1 MLMNTHQDYINK
13 ITKILENLE
22 EKGEIMI
29 LSSSSVII
37 SKLIIHSIA
46 EETIEKRLES
56 DFIIECDI
64 PYLLETISSQL
75 SSIFK
80 EDKENSDAIVNQFY
94 HNLLD
99 RLNMQQVAEL
109 LHHEGA
115 FEIALRSYYS
125 IKLGNED
132 DLDLNYLDWRKQYY
146 SQLK

>member
-1 MLMNTHQDYINK
+1 MLTNTHQDYLNK

-29 LSSSSVII
+29 LSSSSEII

-56 DFIIECDI
+56 DFIIECDT

-94 HNLLD
+94 HNLLR

-125 IKLGNED
+125 IKLGNAD
-132 DLDLNYLDWRKQYY
+132 YLDLNYLDWRKQYY

>member
-1 MLMNTHQDYINK
+1 MLPNTHQDYINK

-29 LSSSSVII
+29 ISSSSEII

-132 DLDLNYLDWRKQYY
+132 YLDLNYVDWRKQYY

>member
-1 MLMNTHQDYINK
+1 MLTNTHQDYINK

-22 EKGEIMI
+22 EKEEIMI
-29 LSSSSVII
+29 LSQSSEII

-94 HNLLD
+94 HNLLR
-99 RLNMQQVAEL
+99 RLTMQQVAEL

-125 IKLGNED
+125 IELGNED
-132 DLDLNYLDWRKQYY
+132 YLDLNYVDWRKKYY
-146 SQLK
+146 CQLK

>member
-1 MLMNTHQDYINK
+1 MLTNTHQDYLNK

-29 LSSSSVII
+29 LSSSSEII

-80 EDKENSDAIVNQFY
+80 EDKENSDRIVNQFY
-94 HNLLD
+94 HNLLG
-99 RLNMQQVAEL
+99 RLNMQQIAEL

-132 DLDLNYLDWRKQYY
+132 YLDLNYLDWRKKYY

>member
-1 MLMNTHQDYINK
+1 MLTNTHQDYINK
-13 ITKILENLE
+13 VSKILEALE

-29 LSSSSVII
+29 LSQSSKII

-46 EETIEKRLES
+46 EETLEKRLES

-80 EDKENSDAIVNQFY
+80 ENKENADGIVNQFY

-99 RLNMQQVAEL
+99 RLTRQQVAEL

-132 DLDLNYLDWRKQYY
+132 YLDLNYLDWRKQYY

>member
-1 MLMNTHQDYINK
+1 MLTNTHQDYINQ

-29 LSSSSVII
+29 LSSSSGII

-56 DFIIECDI
+56 NFIIECDI

-94 HNLLD
+94 HNLLR
-99 RLNMQQVAEL
+99 RLTMQQVAEL

-125 IKLGNED
+125 IELGNED
-132 DLDLNYLDWRKQYY
+132 YLDLNYVDWRKQYY
-146 SQLK
+146 CQLK

>member
-1 MLMNTHQDYINK
+1 MLTNTHQDYINK

-29 LSSSSVII
+29 LSQSSEII

-94 HNLLD
+94 HNLLR
-99 RLNMQQVAEL
+99 RLTMQQVAEL

-125 IKLGNED
+125 IELGNED
-132 DLDLNYLDWRKQYY
+132 YLDLNYVDWRKQYY
-146 SQLK
+146 CQLK

>member
-1 MLMNTHQDYINK
+1 MNTHQDYINK
-13 ITKILENLE
+13 VSKILEDLE

-29 LSSSSVII
+29 LSQSSEII

-46 EETIEKRLES
+46 EETLEKRLES

-80 EDKENSDAIVNQFY
+80 ENADGIVNQFY
-94 HNLLD
+94 HNLLS
-99 RLNMQQVAEL
+99 RLTRQQVAEL

-125 IKLGNED
+125 IKLGNEEY
-132 DLDLNYLDWRKQYY
+132 LDLNYLDWRKQYY

>member
-1 MLMNTHQDYINK
+1 MLTNTHQDYINQ

-29 LSSSSVII
+29 LSSSSGII

-56 DFIIECDI
+56 NFIIECDI

-94 HNLLD
+94 HNLLR

-132 DLDLNYLDWRKQYY
+132 YLDLNYVDWRKQYY